1 MSLKISLKPLL
12 KVSLRQSRGQLKRK
26 GIALLI
32 TIALVATITA
42 LLTVSTGILDHSFKR
57 ISNKL
62 LFIQSNVFFKDFV
75 GILKQSTNEVNSS
88 ATLDIFLMIP
98 ISFAPE
104 SQEVSFDVSF
114 VSDASTINI
123 NQLLSTDVNLTE
135 LAERHEPIPVKVVY
149 ESYLDHILS
158 VYSVSDKIL
167 LLAMIADSV
176 DDDIDERVAG
186 SEIALKNPLFS
197 QGTIYNLQHFQ
208 QILEAYVRET
218 VDYSVFKIPWHELI
232 GFENESV
239 DFNHI
244 SKEVLYHTAP
254 ELQDNIALYT
264 TERIEVYDSLDTV
277 PVEESTKKNFEEL
290 GITFYSPNVRGTMR
304 VVSGD
309 KTMEMAFS
317 YNLKTKEVSHIEVT
331 N

>member
-1 MSLKISLKPLL
+1 MSLKISLRFLF

-42 LLTVSTGILDHSFKR
+42 LLTVSTGILDNSFKR

-62 LFIQSNVFFKDFV
+62 FFIQSNVFFKDFMT
-75 GILKQSTNEVNSS
+75 ILNQSTNEVNSS
-88 ATLDIFLMIP
+88 DTLDIFLMIP

-104 SQEVSFDVSF
+104 HQDISFDVSF
-114 VSDASTINI
+114 VSDASKINL
-123 NQLLSTDVNLTE
+123 NAMLSSDVNISE
-135 LAERHEPIPVKVVY
+135 LEARHEPVPIKMVY

-158 VYSVSDKIL
+158 VYDVSDKIL

-176 DDDIDERVAG
+176 DDDIDERISG
-186 SEIALKNPLFS
+186 SEIALRNPLFS
-197 QGTIYNLQHFQ
+197 QGTIYNLEHFK

-218 VDYSVFKIPWHELI
+218 LDYNVFKIPWHDLI
-232 GFENESV
+232 GFHNERV

-254 ELQDNIALYT
+254 ELQENIALYT

-277 PVEESTKKNFEEL
+277 PIEESTKKNFEEL
-290 GITFYSPNVRGTMR
+290 GIKFYSPKVRGTMHI
-304 VVSGD
+304 VSGD
-309 KTMEMAFS
+309 NTIEMVFS

>member
-1 MSLKISLKPLL
+1 MSLKISLKFLFR
-12 KVSLRQSRGQLKRK
+12 VSLRQNRGQLKRK

-32 TIALVATITA
+32 TIGLVATITA
-42 LLTVSTGILDHSFKR
+42 LLTVSTGILDNSFKR

-62 LFIQSNVFFKDFV
+62 FFIQSNVFFKDFMT
-75 GILKQSTNEVNSS
+75 ILNQSTNEVNSS
-88 ATLDIFLMIP
+88 DTLDIFLMIP

-104 SQEVSFDVSF
+104 QQEISFDVSF
-114 VSDASTINI
+114 VSDASKVNI
-123 NQLLSTDVNLTE
+123 NRMLSTDANVTE
-135 LAERHEPIPVKVVY
+135 LEARHEPIPIKVVY

-158 VYSVSDKIL
+158 VYNVSDKIL

-176 DDDIDERVAG
+176 DSDLEERVAG
-186 SEIALKNPLFS
+186 SEIALRNPLFS
-197 QGTIYNLQHFQ
+197 QGNIYNLKHFKQ
-208 QILEAYVRET
+208 VLEAYVRET
-218 VDYSVFKIPWHELI
+218 LDYSVFKIPWHDLI
-232 GFENESV
+232 GFQNERV

-277 PVEESTKKNFEEL
+277 PVEASTKENFEEL
-290 GITFYSPNVRGTMR
+290 GVTFYSPNVRGTMR

-309 KTMEMAFS
+309 NTIEMAFS
-317 YNLKTKEVSHIEVT
+317 YNLKTKEVSHIEIT
-331 N
+331 D

>member
-1 MSLKISLKPLL
+1 M
-12 KVSLRQSRGQLKRK
+12 KRK

-42 LLTVSTGILDHSFKR
+42 LLTVSTGILDNSFKR

-62 LFIQSNVFFKDFV
+62 FFIQSNVFFKDFIT
-75 GILKQSTNEVNSS
+75 ILNQSTNEVNGSD
-88 ATLDIFLMIP
+88 TLDIFLMIP

-104 SQEVSFDVSF
+104 HQDISFDVSF
-114 VSDASTINI
+114 VSDASKINL
-123 NQLLSTDVNLTE
+123 NHMLSTDVNITDLE
-135 LAERHEPIPVKVVY
+135 ARHEPIPVKIVY
-149 ESYLDHILS
+149 ESYIDHILS
-158 VYSVSDKIL
+158 VYNVSDKIL

-176 DDDIDERVAG
+176 DNDFDERISG

-197 QGTIYNLQHFQ
+197 QGKIYNLKHFK
-208 QILEAYVRET
+208 QILDVYVRET
-218 VDYSVFKIPWHELI
+218 LDYSVYKIPWHDLI
-232 GFENESV
+232 GFQNEYV

-277 PVEESTKKNFEEL
+277 PIEESTKKNFEEL
-290 GITFYSPNVRGTMR
+290 GMKFYSPNIRGTMR
-304 VVSGD
+304 IVSGES
-309 KTMEMAFS
+309 TLEMAFS